1 MHTNF
6 DSAIKE
12 FFAPLT
18 KDGYSLVGYDISELT
33 KDYYG
38 YHLTYKRKVNDF
50 ISIEFS
56 FDFISGHSKEEYMNI
71 LADKHAVRATS
82 EIRRHLFV
90 KQGL

>member
-12 FFAPLT
+12 FFAPLS
-18 KDGYSLVGYDISELT
+18 KDGYSLVGYDVSELT

-56 FDFISGHSKEEYMNI
+56 FDCISGHTKEEYMNI
-71 LADKHAVRATS
+71 LAVMLEGNNGILKTRLPKMGYV
-82 EIRRHLFV
+82 
-90 KQGL
+90 

>member
-12 FFAPLT
+12 FFAPLS
-18 KDGYSLVGYDISELT
+18 KDGYSLVGYDVSELT

-56 FDFISGHSKEEYMNI
+56 FDFISGHTKEEYMNI
-71 LADKHAVRATS
+71 LGVMLEGNNGILKTRLPKMGYV
-82 EIRRHLFV
+82 
-90 KQGL
+90 

>member
-6 DSAIKE
+6 DSAVKE

-71 LADKHAVRATS
+71 LAVMFEGNNSVLKCRLSKMGYV
-82 EIRRHLFV
+82 
-90 KQGL
+90 

>member
-12 FFAPLT
+12 FFVPLS

-71 LADKHAVRATS
+71 LAVMVEGNNSVLKCRLPKMGYV
-82 EIRRHLFV
+82 
-90 KQGL
+90 

>member
-12 FFAPLT
+12 FFAPLN
-18 KDGYSLVGYDISELT
+18 KDGYSLVGYDVSELT

-56 FDFISGHSKEEYMNI
+56 FDFISGHTKEEYMNI
-71 LADKHAVRATS
+71 LAVMLEGNNGILKTRLPKMGYV
-82 EIRRHLFV
+82 
-90 KQGL
+90 

>member
-6 DSAIKE
+6 DSAVKE
-12 FFAPLT
+12 FFSPLT

-71 LADKHAVRATS
+71 LAVMLEGNNSVLKCRLHKMGYV
-82 EIRRHLFV
+82 
-90 KQGL
+90 

>member
-12 FFAPLT
+12 FFAPLS
-18 KDGYSLVGYDISELT
+18 KDGYTLVGYDVSELT

-56 FDFISGHSKEEYMNI
+56 FDFISGHTKEEYMNI
-71 LADKHAVRATS
+71 LAVMLEGNNGILKTRLPKMGYV
-82 EIRRHLFV
+82 
-90 KQGL
+90 

>member
-12 FFAPLT
+12 FFAPLS
-18 KDGYSLVGYDISELT
+18 KDGYSLVGYDVSELT

-56 FDFISGHSKEEYMNI
+56 FDFISGHTKEEYMNI
-71 LADKHAVRATS
+71 LAVMLEGNNGILKTRLPKMGYV
-82 EIRRHLFV
+82 
-90 KQGL
+90 

>member
-12 FFAPLT
+12 FFAPLS

-71 LADKHAVRATS
+71 LAVMIEGNNSVLKCRLSKMGYV
-82 EIRRHLFV
+82 
-90 KQGL
+90 

>member
-12 FFAPLT
+12 FFVPLS
-18 KDGYSLVGYDISELT
+18 KDGYTLVGYDVSELT

-56 FDFISGHSKEEYMNI
+56 FDFISGHTKEEYMNI
-71 LADKHAVRATS
+71 LAVMLEGNNGILKTRLPKMGYV
-82 EIRRHLFV
+82 
-90 KQGL
+90 

>member
-1 MHTNF
+1 MHDIF

-12 FFAPLT
+12 FFAPLS
-18 KDGYSLVGYDISELT
+18 KDGYSFVGYDVSELT

-56 FDFISGHSKEEYMNI
+56 FDFISGHTKEEYMNI
-71 LADKHAVRATS
+71 LAVMLEGNNGILKTRLPKMGYV
-82 EIRRHLFV
+82 
-90 KQGL
+90 